1 MQLFVCELRGLKSD
15 GVDSVY
21 VVRYKDEVLNPNKK
35 DKSKED
41 LPRNM

>member
-1 MQLFVCELRGLKSD
+1 MQLLVCELRGLRSD
-15 GVDSVY
+15 GVVSVY
-21 VVRYKDEVLNPNKK
+21 VLSYKDEVLNPNKK